1 MTIKIY
7 TWKSGQTNTLC
18 DSCADDMFFTLM
30 NRVVK
35 NNPGLTKDELQ
46 NLDSMKELDYMDQ
59 NSKELPFLFCNP
71 IQKDE
76 LGNSVCLGLSQT
88 IIKE

>member
-1 MTIKIY
+1 MVR
-7 TWKSGQTNTLC
+7 SL
-18 DSCADDMFFTLM
+18 S

-35 NNPGLTKDELQ
+35 NNPGLSQDQLKD
-46 NLDSMKELDYMDQ
+46 LDLMKELDYMDQ